1 MKKYFF
7 LEKTNHPISLIADKL
22 QLEEVSFKHSN
33 EEKFEELARYLDRL
47 IQSDFNSLLSILYRI
62 DVSEEK
68 VKKALAENKDK
79 LPAAQIIAQL
89 LIEREIQKINLRAK
103 YSKK

>member
-1 MKKYFF
+1 MD
-7 LEKTNHPISLIADKL
+7 KTYYPIFLIADKL
-22 QLEEVSFKHSN
+22 QLEEVSSQHSN
-33 EEKFEELARYLDRL
+33 EAKFEALAHYLDEL
-47 IQSDFNSLLSILYRI
+47 IQSDFNRLLSILYRI

-79 LPAAQIIAQL
+79 FPAGQIIAVL
-89 LIEREIQKINLRAK
+89 LIERETQKIKLRAK

>member
-7 LEKTNHPISLIADKL
+7 LEKTNHPISLIAHKL
-22 QLEEVSFKHSN
+22 QLEETSFEHSN

-89 LIEREIQKINLRAK
+89 LIEREMQKINLRAK